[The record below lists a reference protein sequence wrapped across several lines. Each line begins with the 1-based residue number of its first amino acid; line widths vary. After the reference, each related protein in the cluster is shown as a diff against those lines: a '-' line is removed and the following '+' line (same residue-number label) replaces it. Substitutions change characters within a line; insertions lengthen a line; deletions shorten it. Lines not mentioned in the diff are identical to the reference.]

1 MLGDYLFMWRND
13 VKDFMNGK
21 REIVKFSPIDVTL
34 DVNDYDDTLIAR
46 LERPDLIFGVTFLA
60 VPLNYEYLE
69 GKKALHPITK
79 EEIPIILVD
88 TEKPYLGIPAHIEKD
103 YQLAIMCDIP
113 IKQVVMPVNASLDEN
128 KPREDKEWSIR
139 ENVVLVVKHWSEDK
153 YLFIDYKNQSWKCFI
168 SGGVEEG
175 ETPKEAAIREL
186 KEESGYFNLKEIR
199 EMPFKMA
206 NVFYAAHKGVN
217 RYSNVTAFYI
227 ELQDSVRVD
236 LDENEKSEHEVKWE
250 TKENLYEILKN
261 GFTDQIWL
269 LKQHLNEIGAYT
281 GRGKFINSDF
291 LNNLENMDEAY
302 NRVINYLNAK

>member
-1 MLGDYLFMWRND
+1 
-13 VKDFMNGK
+13 MNGK
-21 REIVKFSPIDVTL
+21 LETVKFLPIDVNL
-34 DVNDYDDTLIAR
+34 NFKDSKDTLVVR
-46 LERPDLIFGVTFLA
+46 LEKPYLIFGVTFLV
-60 VPLNYEYLE
+60 VPLKYKYLE
-69 GKKALHPITK
+69 RKKAIHPIT
-79 EEIPIILVD
+79 EEEMPIVLMDI
-88 TEKPYLGIPAHIEKD
+88 EEPYLGVPAHIDRD
-103 YQLAIMCDIP
+103 YQIATMFNLP

-139 ENVVLVVKHWSEDK
+139 ENVVLIVKHWNEDK

-186 KEESGYFNLKEIR
+186 KEESGYFNIKEML

-227 ELQDSVRVD
+227 ELQDGECEN
-236 LDENEKSEHEVKWE
+236 LDEREKAEHEVRWE
-250 TKENLYEILKN
+250 TKENLYEILRN
-261 GFTDQIWL
+261 GFTDQVWL
-269 LKQHLNEIGAYT
+269 LKQHFNEIGAYT

-291 LNNLENMDEAY
+291 LNNIEDMNEAY
-302 NRVINYLNAK
+302 NRVVDYFNVK